1 MEYDTKEFARYIDG
15 TTLYIHGQSFEDEII
30 EKLEKDVPNL

>member
-1 MEYDTKEFARYIDG
+1 MEHGTKEFARCIDG